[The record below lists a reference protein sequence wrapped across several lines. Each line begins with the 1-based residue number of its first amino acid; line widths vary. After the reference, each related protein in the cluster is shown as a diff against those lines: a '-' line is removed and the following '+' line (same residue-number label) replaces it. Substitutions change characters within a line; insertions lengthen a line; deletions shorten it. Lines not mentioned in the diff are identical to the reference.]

1 MAKETVKVKIPFE
14 KGKSGDYWC
23 ALNGTPYLIK
33 RGEYVEVPVAVAKR
47 IEAREVALAEFYAM
61 ERELRK

>member
-1 MAKETVKVKIPFE
+1 MAKETVKVRIPLE

-23 ALNGTPYLIK
+23 SLNGTPYLIK

-47 IEAREVALAEFYAM
+47 IEAREKAVAELYAM
-61 ERELRK
+61 EQELSK